1 LQHKKLANEIIVIL
15 IFCVSD
21 SQAKKKK
28 FEHSNG
34 NVQTKLRV
42 RHSSSPPATV
52 SRKESFTAEGLVTNI
67 DDFEDS
73 SRLPSQ
79 KLTND
84 ERESRGKFLSNW
96 KRKKPHQQVEQ
107 TRSHDLLSSSSDR
120 RKKSHQQVEQT
131 RSHDLLSSASDRSG
145 CQTLPHG
152 HLPVYSTEDERGRRS
167 TSLPPSA
174 QTGVQ
179 DLWQQFESLSSSS
192 PSPPVTPEDADMSH
206 VTPSK
211 HHMVTSSGMDTEAGT
226 RIRMGRRNSNGN
238 SDSGR
243 ESMILESETVQQHV

>member
-1 LQHKKLANEIIVIL
+1 M
-15 IFCVSD
+15 
-21 SQAKKKK
+21 
-28 FEHSNG
+28 
-34 NVQTKLRV
+34 
-42 RHSSSPPATV
+42 
-52 SRKESFTAEGLVTNI
+52 TNI
-67 DDFEDS
+67 DDFEDD

-79 KLTND
+79 KATIND
-84 ERESRGKFLSNW
+84 ERESRGNFLSNW

-107 TRSHDLLSSSSDR
+107 SRSHDLLSSSDR
-120 RKKSHQQVEQT
+120 RKKPHQQVEQS
-131 RSHDLLSSASDRSG
+131 RSHDLLSSATDRRG

-152 HLPVYSTEDERGRRS
+152 HLTVYSTEDERGRRS

-179 DLWQQFESLSSSS
+179 DLRQQFESLSSSS
-192 PSPPVTPEDADMSH
+192 PTPPVTPEDADMSH

-226 RIRMGRRNSNGN
+226 GIRMGRRNSNGN

-243 ESMILESETVQQHV
+243 ESMIMESDSVQQHV